1 MNHLPELAISVSFNE
16 LRQLTASS
24 ESKPYL
30 SYRYTAG
37 IEARISLRAQIREF
51 GKIMTV
57 SRRTESHL
65 EAPLVSE
72 EVIMNAIKFVE
83 TLPNEVLHK
92 FSTDDLTLTNYGT
105 IVFDWYDADEN
116 TVSIEVGTTKIG
128 GFYNFGNEAERL
140 DEEPVSNLYL
150 SGFKFINIINR
161 LYKSQLEAYG

>member
-1 MNHLPELAISVSFNE
+1 MNHLPELATSVFPAE
-16 LRQLTASS
+16 LHQSIFSLVSAYHLSHYSAS
-24 ESKPYL
+24 
-30 SYRYTAG
+30 
-37 IEARISLRAQIREF
+37 IEIRISLGAQIREF

-72 EVIMNAIKFVE
+72 EVIMNAIEFVE

-92 FSTDDLTLTNYGT
+92 FSTDDLTPTNYGT